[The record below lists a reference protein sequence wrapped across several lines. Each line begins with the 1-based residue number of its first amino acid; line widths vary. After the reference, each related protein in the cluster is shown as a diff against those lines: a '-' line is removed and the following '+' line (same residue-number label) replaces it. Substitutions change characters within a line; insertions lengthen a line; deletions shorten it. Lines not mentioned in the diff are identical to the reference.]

1 MHNDPKQSEAEASRN
16 LRRMY
21 LLALVVFISSLSHV
35 IAGPVLPALSR
46 ELGATKAAMIFI
58 LASDV
63 MTVVV
68 LQFFMG
74 LLADRLG
81 RKRVMLAGIALGSLT
96 SVGCALAAGWKTLLA
111 FRIGGG
117 IADCMAAMATFG
129 MTAELSQGKTG
140 TFFGILRASSGLSWL
155 FGPMLGGWVSLVS
168 FRAPFWTDAAL
179 SGIAVL
185 LVATVVAEV
194 ASHPED
200 EAHSLSAFKHVGV
213 VFSDRIVWMAALFG
227 ISEIFAY
234 SILRASVPM
243 KVDSLGATPWMLSFV
258 LVGQGTAFSVTSFF
272 CGRAADRIGKKPF
285 FVVSE
290 LLLLTAC
297 LGLSFSGTVFG
308 TGLWYFVFGLGAGT
322 VYTLCF
328 ALATD
333 RIGRHFLTTS
343 LAAFDT
349 VIDLSFLLGPPL
361 AAATTKISGKMTATF
376 WLALLPALIS
386 LPLALSMSQKASL
399 PRSKRRA

>member
-1 MHNDPKQSEAEASRN
+1 MRSDPRQSEASHN

-21 LLALVVFISSLSHV
+21 LLALVVFISSLSHR

-58 LASDV
+58 LASQV
-63 MTVVV
+63 MTIVV

-81 RKRVMLAGIALGSLT
+81 RKRVMLAGITLGSLT

-129 MTAELSQGKTG
+129 MTAELSRGKTG

-155 FGPMLGGWVSLVS
+155 FGPILGGWVSLVS

-179 SGIAVL
+179 SGFAAL
-185 LVATVVAEV
+185 LVATVVTEV
-194 ASHPED
+194 EPSSED
-200 EAHSLSAFKHVGV
+200 EAHSLSVFKHLGV
-213 VFSDRIVWMAALFG
+213 VFSDRVVWMAALFG

-234 SILRASVPM
+234 SILSASVPM
-243 KVDSLGATPWMLSFV
+243 KVDDLGAPPWVLSFV

-272 CGRAADRIGKKPF
+272 CGRAADRVGKKPF
-285 FVVSE
+285 FVVAE
-290 LLLLTAC
+290 LLLLAAC
-297 LGLSFSGTVFG
+297 LGLSFSGIVLG
-308 TGLWYFVFGLGAGT
+308 TGLWYFIFGLGAGT
-322 VYTLCF
+322 VYTLSF

-333 RIGRHFLTTS
+333 RIGRRFLATS

-349 VIDLSFLLGPPL
+349 VIDLSFLVGPPL
-361 AAATTKISGKMTATF
+361 AAVAMKISGTMTVTF

-386 LPLALSMSQKASL
+386 LPLALSMSREASL
-399 PRSKRRA
+399 PHSDRGA